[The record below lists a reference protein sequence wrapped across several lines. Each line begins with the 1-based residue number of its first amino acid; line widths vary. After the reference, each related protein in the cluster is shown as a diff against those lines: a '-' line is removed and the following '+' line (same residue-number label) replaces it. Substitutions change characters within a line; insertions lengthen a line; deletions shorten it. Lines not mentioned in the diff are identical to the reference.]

1 MYRFLA
7 CLLPLLALCG
17 FRPAPPLPHM
27 PVALSLVDRES
38 GDEATAYLHRG
49 QQWVAGTPEPP
60 LCRAP
65 AQPQR
70 RARAGGAV
78 GGRGQRLSGQTAAPD
93 QAGYV
98 LEPWQ
103 ESDITGWRKSSA
115 EVAQF
120 VFTDPGDYASRT
132 GRPANVGVVGI
143 AVFGEARP
151 LSIAPAPAP
160 RPAPLRAQ
168 EAGADRAMDASA
180 ARAAGAERQQL
191 GTGHGGREASV
202 SHATGFERASRT
214 PVQVSQIRCD
224 TRSRLAAMGIVPGQR
239 SDRAARVPGRFR
251 TRSAAALAL
260 MAQTADGPHDAARPD
275 LTQGGAC
282 CGSAPVGVVPV
293 QRILEIAHFLL
304 GAILGPAITLL
315 QAPGEVLRIAFGHL
329 EVVVDSGRPTW
340 PAPCP

>member
-17 FRPAPPLPHM
+17 FRPAPPLPPT
-27 PVALSLVDRES
+27 PVALSLVDRDS

-49 QQWVAGTPEPP
+49 QQWVAGTPGH
-60 LCRAP
+60 RY
-65 AQPQR
+65 
-70 RARAGGAV
+70 AV
-78 GGRGQRLSGQTAAPD
+78 RLRNLSGERVLVVLSVDGVNAISGQTAAPD

-120 VFTDPGDYASRT
+120 VFTDPGDSYASRT

-180 ARAAGAERQQL
+180 ARAAGGERQQL
-191 GTGHGGREASV
+191 GTGHGGREASA

-214 PVQVSQIRCD
+214 PVQVSQIRYD
-224 TRSRLAAMGIVPGQR
+224 TRSRLVAMGIVPGQR
-239 SDRAARVPGRFR
+239 SD
-251 TRSAAALAL
+251 
-260 MAQTADGPHDAARPD
+260 
-275 LTQGGAC
+275 
-282 CGSAPVGVVPV
+282 
-293 QRILEIAHFLL
+293 
-304 GAILGPAITLL
+304 
-315 QAPGEVLRIAFGHL
+315 
-329 EVVVDSGRPTW
+329 
-340 PAPCP
+340 PAPRAFPGGFVPDPPPRWR